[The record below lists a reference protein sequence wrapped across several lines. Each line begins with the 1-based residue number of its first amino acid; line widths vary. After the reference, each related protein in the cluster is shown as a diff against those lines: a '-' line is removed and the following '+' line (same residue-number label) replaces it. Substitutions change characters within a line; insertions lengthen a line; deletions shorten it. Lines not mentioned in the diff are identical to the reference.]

1 VQLPHEVIGRPF
13 SAVKYHY
20 AIPGKL
26 LQAGADRRFL
36 MKRWLTVTLMTAVCS
51 APLRADVRVTST
63 TTLEGPMAAMM
74 GGIAPSMVTQIKG
87 SKSRTDIQVGDQEFS
102 TIIDAQTRQIIIL
115 NPADRTARVLTP
127 ESIPMDQPGAPI
139 PMPKIDASVKPTG
152 QSKLIDGTQ
161 CDEQAIS
168 LTISM
173 AQMAAGSQMP
183 PQAAEMMKDV
193 KVLMDGSAWIAKSGP
208 GVAEYTAFQAVSA
221 KQSLSTLSQSM
232 PGLGSMGLDR
242 LIESFAGAS
251 GLAYLTELTLAIEG
265 GGEMAGLLKQFGDM
279 KFTNRVTDVSTAPLS
294 DDLFTV
300 PADYKVITK

>member
-1 VQLPHEVIGRPF
+1 
-13 SAVKYHY
+13 
-20 AIPGKL
+20 
-26 LQAGADRRFL
+26 
-36 MKRWLTVTLMTAVCS
+36 
-51 APLRADVRVTST
+51 
-63 TTLEGPMAAMM
+63 
-74 GGIAPSMVTQIKG
+74 
-87 SKSRTDIQVGDQEFS
+87 
-102 TIIDAQTRQIIIL
+102 
-115 NPADRTARVLTP
+115 
-127 ESIPMDQPGAPI
+127 
-139 PMPKIDASVKPTG
+139 MPKIDASVKPTG
-152 QSKLIDGTQ
+152 QSKLIDGTE

-193 KVLMDGSAWIAKSGP
+193 KVRMDGSAWIAKSGP